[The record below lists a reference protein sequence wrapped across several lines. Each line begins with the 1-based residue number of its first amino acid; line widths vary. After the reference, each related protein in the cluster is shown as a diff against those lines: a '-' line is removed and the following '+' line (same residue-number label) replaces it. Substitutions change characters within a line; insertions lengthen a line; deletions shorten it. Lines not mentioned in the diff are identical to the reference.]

1 MQPLELFAIAT
12 IDSPVSSFLGR
23 GIIIG
28 FAIAVP
34 VGPIGILC
42 IRRTLTY
49 GHLSGLLTGLGAA
62 TADAMYGC
70 VAGFGLMLVVN
81 VLQDYAVWLSL
92 LGGLYLCY
100 LGVKTF
106 LSYPAEE
113 TADVSATNLLGAY
126 ASTVFLTLTNPA
138 TILSFMTVFAGVG
151 LVRAEGNYLSASFL
165 VLGVFLGSA
174 MWWLL
179 LSGGV
184 GLLRDRFNL
193 RVMLWL
199 NRISGLILISF
210 GIIAL
215 TLNR

>member
-49 GHLSGLLTGLGAA
+49 GRLAGLLTGLGAA